1 MRKEKINKRNQID
14 RVLAKIQE
22 VRFCAHLRTV
32 MAAPFFTF
40 ASSKIG
46 LYMFLFF
53 KEAFA
58 LGDCQAL
65 LEAALIQMS
74 WMEYRSVIYTKNQCF
89 PTLINIQFPII
100 FTIST
105 FQLSSLSQV
114 GQLCYD
120 LPHCLTKCLNQSL
133 SICLTKPLLFSC
145 HLFLRCDVM
154 IFYLVSFKT

>member
-32 MAAPFFTF
+32 MAAPFLTF

-74 WMEYRSVIYTKNQCF
+74 
-89 PTLINIQFPII
+89 
-100 FTIST
+100 
-105 FQLSSLSQV
+105 
-114 GQLCYD
+114 
-120 LPHCLTKCLNQSL
+120 
-133 SICLTKPLLFSC
+133 
-145 HLFLRCDVM
+145 
-154 IFYLVSFKT
+154 